1 VSADVNTASGFGEIG
16 QEAQPT
22 TDKSKKKSRKKK
34 LTAHKA
40 AYLIHSYIG
49 LKLSLLFSVV
59 LITGT
64 LAVFAE
70 EIDWLVYSEVRVQ
83 PQGERLS
90 SGEVFDR
97 MQEQLPNV
105 GLSAFQTANDRTHT
119 AAHAMM
125 TLPDGG
131 FKKVWADPYT
141 GEVTGVTNF
150 LTVGE
155 FMSILHKNLFMPLI
169 GRAVVNVFG
178 VLCLIGLI
186 TGLISYRKF
195 WKQFFKLPRWN
206 ANFRV
211 FLGDL
216 HKFLG
221 LWSLWF
227 VLIIGVT
234 GSWWFYQNPL
244 VNYGVVPQFLPER
257 TIDPALT
264 KHDLKALG
272 KGIPSPLTSKE
283 IVEAV
288 HQHDPEFIP
297 HFLNPPEH
305 NGMAYAV
312 HGTKHDLLTMK
323 WGSSYYVN
331 PYTGE
336 VIGAK
341 LAQDAPAISRVDWSM
356 RPLHYG
362 TFGYDGFWDLFVKT
376 IWFIFGLA
384 MSILSISGMII
395 FYQRTKSA
403 TKKAINS
410 GRIRGKLKKV
420 WLVLRPWGGPMS
432 GFKYLNW
439 AFLTVICIGISI
451 GFKLQSEGT
460 SGSGYQYKA
469 QDIGPWNI
477 SLNATLGLL
486 EKDLDPIQ
494 AGRSTT
500 LNAYIHEGHAD
511 AIKFMYVK
519 VGKPRTKR
527 APGAVLHGTVGN
539 QHAHTPI
546 PKTLKDD
553 AELWLTIES
562 WDGEFYQTSWSL
574 MPDGINTVD
583 LRASQAD
590 EVSVKSVNPTNQTG
604 SSQTQNTPAHHLKTE
619 QHTLAAK

>member
-1 VSADVNTASGFGEIG
+1 LPGDLIIRARQNNIGETNTDSI
-16 QEAQPT
+16 PNT
-22 TDKSKKKSRKKK
+22 PSRRKRRKKA
-34 LTAHKA
+34 LTAHRA
-40 AYLIHSYIG
+40 AYLIHSFIG

-64 LAVFAE
+64 LAVFSE
-70 EIDWLVYSEVRVQ
+70 ELDWVFYSEVRVS
-83 PQGERLS
+83 PSGEKMN

-97 MQEQLPNV
+97 MQKAMPDV
-105 GLSAFQTANDRTHT
+105 GLTAFQTANDRTQT
-119 AAHAMM
+119 AAHAML

-141 GEVTGVTNF
+141 GEIQGITNF

-186 TGLISYRKF
+186 TGLVSYRRF
-195 WKQFFKLPRWN
+195 WREFFTLPRWN
-206 ANFRV
+206 MKLRV

-264 KHDLKALG
+264 KEDLNSLG
-272 KGIPSPLTSKE
+272 KGIPTPLSSKE
-283 IVEAV
+283 IISAV

-305 NGMAYAV
+305 SGMAYTI
-312 HGTKHDLLTMK
+312 HGTKKDLLTTK
-323 WGSSYYVN
+323 WGSSYFVN
-331 PYTGE
+331 PYTGR

-341 LAQDAPAISRVDWSM
+341 LAQDAPVISRVNWAM

-362 TFGYDGFWDLFVKT
+362 TFGYDGFWDLFVKV
-376 IWFIFGLA
+376 IWFVFGAA
-384 MSILSISGMII
+384 MSVLSISGMII
-395 FYQRTKSA
+395 FYQRTKSL
-403 TKKAINS
+403 TKKAVNNGRVQ
-410 GRIRGKLKKV
+410 GRIKKA
-420 WLVLRPWGGPMS
+420 WLVMRPWGGPMS

-439 AFLTVICIGISI
+439 AFLTVICIGINI

-469 QDIGPWNI
+469 QNIGPWNI

-494 AGRSTT
+494 AGRTTT
-500 LNAYIHEGHAD
+500 LNAYIHKGNTQ

-519 VGKPRTKR
+519 VGKPRTMR
-527 APGAVLHGTVGN
+527 APGSVVHGTVGN

-546 PKTLKDD
+546 PNTIK
-553 AELWLTIES
+553 EGSSLWLTIEN
-562 WDGEFYQTSWSL
+562 WDGNFYQTSWSL
-574 MPDGINTVD
+574 MPDGSNTLD
-583 LRASQAD
+583 LRQEQTNTQRIANVAS
-590 EVSVKSVNPTNQTG
+590 PT
-604 SSQTQNTPAHHLKTE
+604 L
-619 QHTLAAK
+619 